1 MRKIFNNKIFRI
13 IYSIFKTVV
22 LTFLVLY
29 LVFVIIQRVTNNSS
43 IMGYRVFTVA
53 TGSMEPVYNVNDVIL
68 VKKIDT
74 KNIKI
79 GDDITYLYESRGK
92 QMIITHRVIGFEKD
106 SDGNVKYILKGINNE
121 VEDDPVGANQI
132 YGKVI
137 GKVYI
142 INFINH
148 VVKNIYGFFFLVF
161 LPLVLVIF
169 LEVAD
174 TIVEIK
180 VEKNELKLVDEN
192 SNNHEL
198 EVSKKPG
205 VDDDEEEII

>member
-74 KNIKI
+74 KNIKT

-180 VEKNELKLVDEN
+180 VEKNELKLVDGN